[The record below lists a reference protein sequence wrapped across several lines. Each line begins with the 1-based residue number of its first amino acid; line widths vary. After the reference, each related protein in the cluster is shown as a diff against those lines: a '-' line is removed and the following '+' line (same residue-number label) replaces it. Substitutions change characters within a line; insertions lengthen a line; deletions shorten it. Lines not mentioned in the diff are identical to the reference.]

1 MITGNRTNNLAA
13 EFKIR
18 NHTLVSGVSAALG
31 GQDEGADPHEL
42 LQAALA
48 ACTIITVQMYAN
60 RKQWPLESTDVKINI
75 VSENKEGT
83 VISRD
88 LSFKGGLTQEQRDQ
102 LMVIADKCPIHK
114 LLTGSVQ
121 IQSQLV

>member
-1 MITGNRTNNLAA
+1 MITGNRIHNLAA
-13 EFKIR
+13 QIQVR
-18 NHTLVSGVSAALG
+18 NHNLISGVSAALG

-42 LQAALA
+42 LESAIA

-60 RKQWPLESTDVKINI
+60 RKQWLLESTDVKIKI
-75 VSENKEGT
+75 LSEGKEGT

-88 LSFKGGLTQEQRDQ
+88 ISFKGNLTQEQRDQ
-102 LMVIADKCPIHK
+102 LFVIANKCPIHK

>member
-1 MITGNRTNNLAA
+1 MITGNRTGNLAA
-13 EFKIR
+13 HFQIR
-18 NHTLVSGVSAALG
+18 DHSLISGVSAALG
-31 GQDEGADPHEL
+31 GLDEGADPHEL

-83 VISRD
+83 MISRD
-88 LSFKGGLTQEQRDQ
+88 LSFKGDLTQEQRDQ
-102 LMVIADKCPIHK
+102 LFLIANKCPIHK